1 MTNGESGSRTAG
13 HLAVVIGAGTLGT
26 AVAQRLAQDGPVL
39 LADIDEARAG
49 SVAAHLCERGAE
61 ASAISCDVTCA
72 RSVAHLAQAVAEA
85 GGFGLLAHVAGLSP
99 SLADFATILRVNLRG
114 PALVTQA
121 LLPLV
126 APGAAA
132 VLIGSMAGHLSRPDA
147 AASAILAEPLAADL
161 VERMAAQ
168 LGEQATP
175 EAAYALSKNALMG
188 LVRRLAPVWGARGG
202 RIVSLS
208 PGMIATTQGAAE
220 FAANPNKRRMFAAS
234 PLAREGTM
242 AEVAEV
248 LAFLGSDR
256 ASFVT
261 GTDILVDGGL
271 TAALTA

>member
-39 LADIDEARAG
+39 VADIDEARAEA
-49 SVAAHLCERGAE
+49 VAAGLRADGTE
-61 ASAISCDVTCA
+61 AKAIGCDVTCA
-72 RSVAHLAQAVAEA
+72 ASVAHLAQAVAEA
-85 GGFGLLAHVAGLSP
+85 GGFRVLAHVAGLSP

-114 PALVTQA
+114 PALVAQA

-126 APGAAA
+126 VPGAAA

-147 AASAILAEPLAADL
+147 DVLALLAEPLAPDL
-161 VERMAAQ
+161 VERMAAR
-168 LGEQATP
+168 LGEKATP
-175 EAAYALSKNALMG
+175 EAAYALSKHALMA
-188 LVRRLAPVWGARGG
+188 LVRRLAPAWGARGG

-220 FAANPNKRRMFAAS
+220 FAANPNKHRMFAAS

-242 AEVAEV
+242 AEVAEA
-248 LAFLGSDR
+248 LAFLASDR
-256 ASFVT
+256 ASFIT
-261 GTDILVDGGL
+261 GTDLLVDGGL
-271 TAALTA
+271 TAALTG

>member
-1 MTNGESGSRTAG
+1 MANGESGSPRAG
-13 HLAVVIGAGTLGT
+13 GLAVVIGAGALGA

-39 LADIDEARAG
+39 VADIDEARAG
-49 SVAAHLCERGAE
+49 SVAAGLRAGGA
-61 ASAISCDVTCA
+61 A
-72 RSVAHLAQAVAEA
+72 SVAHLAQAVADA
-85 GGFGLLAHVAGLSP
+85 GGLRLLAHVAGLSP
-99 SLADFATILRVNLRG
+99 SLADFVTILRVNLCG

-126 APGAAA
+126 GPGAAA

-147 AASAILAEPLAADL
+147 SALAILAEPLAPDL
-161 VERMAAQ
+161 VERMVAH
-168 LGEQATP
+168 LGDKATP
-175 EAAYALSKNALMG
+175 EAAYALSKHALMA
-188 LVRRLAPVWGARGG
+188 LVRRLAPAWGARGG

-220 FAANPNKRRMFAAS
+220 FAANPNKRRMFEAS

-256 ASFVT
+256 ASFIT

-271 TAALTA
+271 TAALTG